1 VLPALR
7 QERRGM
13 KRLECRPLLHAP
25 SSFAGRLP
33 PSHSSRAGSRD
44 VRSLPPLW
52 VRGGKSDLQARVPT
66 RGEAEPTVGEAQRRA
81 AAPPTPCDAGQ
92 EEIVGR
98 RWVVTSPN
106 GEIRSSYHIV
116 HLTDTSIPSQAISI
130 FSPTKHQGIA
140 LI

>member
-7 QERRGM
+7 QERLGM

-81 AAPPTPCDAGQ
+81 AAPPTHCDAGR
-92 EEIVGR
+92 EEIVGKKMGGNF
-98 RWVVTSPN
+98 T
-106 GEIRSSYHIV
+106 
-116 HLTDTSIPSQAISI
+116 
-130 FSPTKHQGIA
+130 
-140 LI
+140 